1 MKAILDKLT
10 KHDTITIKLASGEE
24 VVASFQEADDTSLSI
39 DKPLALSPTPQGG
52 VGLVP
57 WIFSCKPGPT
67 TININSVLALVE
79 TDSEV
84 KYLYE
89 TSSKNFYRLSNRTYH
104 RTRSNRTF
112 RTSTS

>member
-67 TININSVLALVE
+67 TINVNSVLALVE
-79 TDSEV
+79 TDTEV
-84 KYLYE
+84 ADAYQQ
-89 TSSKNFYRLSNRTYH
+89 
-104 RTRSNRTF
+104 
-112 RTSTS
+112 STSNIIRPSSPDKQILTG